1 MFAPKKA
8 GDRAPRSALIQI
20 LQMAYSGERAAA
32 FAYQGHWRSVQSAA
46 QKTAI
51 QKIEADEWEHR
62 RDLGVMLAELGAKPV
77 WWREIQM
84 AFIGRTVAIGCFLIG
99 WFFPMYLAG
108 QLESN
113 NIDEYDIAAEYANAL
128 DLQDLV
134 RDLRVMAATEKDHE
148 TYFATMVV
156 EHPWLPFANAVFGW
170 HPERRLQLKNSAY
183 ENAQRSRFL
192 DVRLQSGKRKEVSS
206 LWF

>member
-1 MFAPKKA
+1 MFAPEKA
-8 GDRAPRSALIQI
+8 DDRAPRSALIQI

-32 FAYQGHWRSVQSAA
+32 FAYQGHRRSVRCAE
-46 QKTAI
+46 QKRAI

-62 RDLGVMLAELGAKPV
+62 RDLGVMLEQLDAKPV

-84 AFIGRTVAIGCFLIG
+84 AVIGRTVAIGCFLIG

-113 NIDEYDIAAEYANAL
+113 NIDEYDVAAEHADAL

-134 RDLRVMAATEKDHE
+134 RDLRVMAATERDHE

-156 EHPWLPFANAVFGW
+156 EHPWLPFANAVFRW
-170 HPERRLQLKNSAY
+170 HPELRLQQRNSA
-183 ENAQRSRFL
+183 AGPPS
-192 DVRLQSGKRKEVSS
+192 VRLARS
-206 LWF
+206 LDAANVAAIAKQTC